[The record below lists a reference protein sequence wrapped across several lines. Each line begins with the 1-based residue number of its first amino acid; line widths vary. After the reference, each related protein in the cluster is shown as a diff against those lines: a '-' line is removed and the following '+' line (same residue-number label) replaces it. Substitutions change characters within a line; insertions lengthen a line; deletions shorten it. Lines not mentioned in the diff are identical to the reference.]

1 MQIETVKPYPKY
13 PISMYKEHDHVVH
26 GVPSGWEAS
35 TLWIWLKT
43 LESMEGV
50 TVLDIGAYTGIYG
63 LLAAKYGKDV
73 DVIAFEPLKATY
85 TRLQANIGLNALSD
99 TMKAFPVALSDSSGS
114 VELNVTGDNPLPSG
128 SSVDP
133 HPSKANVRVETIQL
147 TTGNDFFTFKHT
159 LKKKVGLIKMDVE
172 RHELNALRGL
182 TDILV
187 SDKPVCIIELLTPE
201 EAVAVFDFMRAIGYT
216 KIYQINDAPVISD
229 KLYKEVT
236 DNLVITSSKTNFMFK
251 E

>member
-1 MQIETVKPYPKY
+1 MQIETLKPYPKN

-85 TRLQANIGLNALSD
+85 MRLQANIGPD

-114 VELNVTGDNPLPSG
+114 VELNVTGNNPLPSG

-133 HPSKANVRVETIQL
+133 HLSKSNVRVETIQL
-147 TTGNDFFTFKHT
+147 TTANDFFTFKHT

-172 RHELNALRGL
+172 RHKLHALRGM

-187 SDKPVCIIELLTPE
+187 SNKPVCIIELLTPE
-201 EAVAVFDFMRAIGYT
+201 EARAVFDFMRAIGYT

-236 DNLVITSSKTNFMFK
+236 DDLVITSSKTNFMFK